1 MRLAPLALALALA
14 LTACD
19 DFSAVQKADTIEAY
33 EQYIQDNPESRMLL
47 QAQERLQTLYLEK
60 AKAEKTL
67 EAYDAYLA
75 RFPEGMYVEKAMK
88 EREEFL
94 YAWASE
100 EDSAEG
106 WTKYLDEY
114 PKADRKKKKQ
124 ARDRIAVAG
133 YEENLVQAEPVFERV
148 NLAEDP
154 NGEKNGWGISVDVTN
169 KGDKTIEDLRYRVRF
184 FDADGKK
191 IGDKTWPLVAQNWGV
206 PMEEEKKVP
215 VKPGETRTWYWMD
228 AFPEADWKG
237 TIKLIPVKIRFEGEA
252 EDE

>member
-1 MRLAPLALALALA
+1 MRLAIVALAAALA

-19 DFSAVQKADTIEAY
+19 DFSSVQSTDTIEAY
-33 EQYIQDNPESRMLL
+33 EQYIAENPDSRMLL

-67 EAYDAYLA
+67 EAYDAYLE

-94 YAWASE
+94 YSWAAE
-100 EDSAEG
+100 EDSAES

-124 ARDRIAVAG
+124 ARDRIGVAS
-133 YEENLVQAEPVFERV
+133 YEDKLVQGEPSWERV

-154 NGEKNGWGISVDVTN
+154 NGEKNGWGISVPVTN
-169 KGDKTIEDLRYRVRF
+169 EGDKTIADLRYRVRF

-191 IGDKTWPLVAQNWGV
+191 IGEKTWPLVAANWGV

-228 AFPEADWKG
+228 GFPEADWKG
-237 TIKLIPVKIRFEGEA
+237 KITLTPIKIRFEGE
-252 EDE
+252 DE